1 MQQFL
6 FRICLVISCILSS
19 LTLYA
24 CEQSLIRATIIS
36 TEYFTPSSSIDVA
49 VMLRFEGNVS
59 LNVPPDLQMAGE
71 WSISCTNF
79 TEGVYAA
86 EDSLLLHYAV
96 DYNGD
101 VFPFYPQN
109 IRFFAAYTDSLQIQ
123 SIAETQ
129 GHYYFTP
136 YNSLEIYDDID
147 FYQQPRVWIERQS
160 NQDTSRIYIARDDI
174 PAMNLWACDT
184 MANGE
189 IAEEIQYRRVKGLA
203 YLIPSHPISEDSMA
217 YYSLNIGD
225 ATDSAGRLQMAVY
238 TGTISGRIISTVRND
253 LNDQV
258 EIPISGQIVRLLEQD
273 FWGYEVF
280 GETVTDEM
288 VFFSISYNKWQA
300 LEGGNIEL
308 WLKVKAKADGGGS
321 FLIKGKDV
329 TASGGPLGKRSWV
342 HHTSINL
349 GLYGTTVND
358 IIPNQ
363 DLQDDHFRVVHWA
376 RKGQQYVDAN
386 GGSTG
391 NAILDIYPNQGGG
404 EGTFYSPI
412 SPVPLPRTGTW
423 TDAFNYV
430 LIHDP
435 LIVIA
440 PGGGDHEG
448 PIRHEFGH
456 FLMWRLQN
464 ESQIT
469 TIATVPHL
477 LNALNP
483 TRLAWSEGWA
493 GAIGAILDA
502 VYWTEDREYGHNT
515 LATNR
520 LPIYEC
526 RIPWDIDAVLNF
538 SNGFR
543 AEYYIATSI
552 YDLWDGAGKNLPAV
566 MTVNTT
572 VDTNIGVP
580 HGWNDTYISIV
591 DATNDQIAERFTS
604 PDNVEFSFQQIIQPL
619 LANQGITPIDNT
631 HNLGNI
637 VEYIQSFLLLN
648 ASPVDCPQRADI
660 SKLLQQNRL
669 VADIPAYK
677 NKTANTCISTGMPR
691 TFFLHTEIIPPV
703 WVPMI
708 SYSEFW
714 LQNYFPQVANET
726 KFITFNDSLNF
737 ISEHLWLGGQTLAA
751 GGTTS
756 CLLKMNGSNISESL
770 ETCGDAEIYLNEAVL
785 EIGDSHK
792 GELILNAGSELK
804 ITEHGKLTIH
814 NNSKVVITANAKLS
828 IEQGAQIELLGN
840 NAILEIQGNLDL
852 KDNAIFT
859 FTGDGFVRFA
869 NGNTISAGN
878 NAEMKFMGSSPTDKV
893 VEIADNAHISNY
905 SLAKTTVQNG
915 KCELGEHAFWDT
927 GNGAVLFEKA
937 IFTALDSDKP
947 YQTIYT
953 NGQAPVIRDCAFS
966 YGETGLTARN
976 FMSLGAA
983 LGLENVEIHHCN
995 IGLRDYDKGVSLTN
1009 VHFHHNFMGWKADY
1023 QTFNSTLLN
1032 SEIDHNTD
1040 AGLSY
1045 TGNTYFYVENP
1056 YIHHN
1061 RYGLD
1066 FIGAGNIM
1074 PACGSVTFND
1084 ETGIGAYQNAKVQLS
1099 GNQLYGPKV
1108 DMSNNQVS
1116 SLFLWGA
1123 SAYLNEGKNNLSPAT
1138 GGVALGVLSTSV
1150 GNNIPANQNHWNEN
1164 IIPYGTSPV
1173 FGADYNLYKV
1183 VNGNAV
1189 PLNVI
1194 DNQPIDYKSCDGI
1207 IKKQLYIPVC
1217 EACEIIS
1224 TTSFSDIR
1232 VDDALRQL
1240 AEDMYKYTNL
1250 QHVVQ
1255 NYNLLNEILAYEYSE
1270 GNKAQDDILN
1280 IALDMMK
1287 QLFAEGIEKQLI
1299 PYNITGEMGQS
1310 ASKIFQRI
1318 DERIANSLDTPT
1330 VFYQKIDKAICYNML
1345 QRPAL
1350 ALNLLND
1357 MSTTSTEEADYKA
1370 YWTCFMELRNDM
1382 QSQNMS
1388 SAEIMKRLSACPAML
1403 HPIESDS
1410 KMESKNKMAT
1420 FSICPNPASA
1430 ETSIALFSPQE
1441 AIATL
1446 TVYDIQGRKVQEIP
1460 AFTCRKGTN
1469 LIRLSAL
1476 TLSNGIYSV
1485 VIQLGSEVLSEK
1497 WIVE

>member
-1 MQQFL
+1 MKTFHFFVCLLWQAGLSIAFL
-6 FRICLVISCILSS
+6 QAQKPVSAWVVSQETNNLS
-19 LTLYA
+19 THF
-24 CEQSLIRATIIS
+24 TIAMKYIANENIVFKENPVFHLGIQGIVENYQNLS
-36 TEYFTPSSSIDVA
+36 EVA
-49 VMLRFEGNVS
+49 LSEG
-59 LNVPPDLQMAGE
+59 
-71 WSISCTNF
+71 
-79 TEGVYAA
+79 
-86 EDSLLLHYAV
+86 DSLVTVVQVNYDTTNL
-96 DYNGD
+96 
-101 VFPFYPQN
+101 PFYPRNFEIVQSYQTLEGQQQQISVYGN
-109 IRFFAAYTDSLQIQ
+109 I
-123 SIAETQ
+123 
-129 GHYYFTP
+129 YFTP
-136 YNSLEIYDDID
+136 YRTIEVLSAGDFSNSLRMWFHQYSKIDTIRRYIPRDSIPMSNLDDSDIID
-147 FYQQPRVWIERQS
+147 TTWKENWTFQEVP
-160 NQDTSRIYIARDDI
+160 
-174 PAMNLWACDT
+174 
-184 MANGE
+184 
-189 IAEEIQYRRVKGLA
+189 GLA
-203 YLIPSHPISEDSMA
+203 YRIPMKAMHPDSIAAHSEQ
-217 YYSLNIGD
+217 GD
-225 ATDSAGRLQMAVY
+225 GGGEHVRGIY
-238 TGTISGRIISTVRND
+238 NGTISGRLVMNYEND
-253 LNDQV
+253 LGEMVIIPLAGLRV
-258 EIPISGQIVRLLEQD
+258 ELDEKD
-273 FWGYEVF
+273 FYPFSNQYYYETFQTGY
-280 GETVTDEM
+280 TDEQG
-288 VFFSISYNKWQA
+288 FFSLPYAFPQVG
-300 LEGGNIEL
+300 EGGEVEL
-308 WLKVKAKADGGGS
+308 FLNVKAKTKDDAPVS
-321 FLIKGKDV
+321 YKIKGKQNTFWHNVHFQHID
-329 TASGGPLGKRSWV
+329 LGAHGDNFV
-342 HHTSINL
+342 QN
-349 GLYGTTVND
+349 YGD
-358 IIPNQ
+358 IPI
-363 DLQDDHFRVVHWA
+363 DREEFRTVHWA
-376 RKGQQYVDAN
+376 RRCEQYIQAHNGNTGTVHKLTILTHRDAISRFFPD
-386 GGSTG
+386 GLLGES
-391 NAILDIYPNQGGG
+391 APILDPTIRLE
-404 EGTFYSPI
+404 EGSGVREAT
-412 SPVPLPRTGTW
+412 L
-423 TDAFNYV
+423 
-430 LIHDP
+430 
-435 LIVIA
+435 
-440 PGGGDHEG
+440 
-448 PIRHEFGH
+448 RHEYGH
-456 FLMWRLQN
+456 FLMWELQGRN
-464 ESQIT
+464 FIIPIQNSCGHSWDKENTPQT
-469 TIATVPHL
+469 
-477 LNALNP
+477 
-483 TRLAWSEGWA
+483 AWTEGFA
-493 GAIGAILDA
+493 DAIEMIMDA
-502 VYWTEDREYGHNT
+502 VYWEEDLEYARVSLKRNCSYELRETVDIKGIG
-515 LATNR
+515 
-520 LPIYEC
+520 LPF
-526 RIPWDIDAVLNF
+526 VQ
-538 SNGFR
+538 NGLHS
-543 AEYYIATSI
+543 EYFFATSL
-552 YDLWDGAGKNLPAV
+552 YDLWDGNNKDLPS
-566 MTVNTT
+566 TIPQYIGENTKL
-572 VDTNIGVP
+572 
-580 HGWNDTYISIV
+580 HGYNDK
-591 DATNDQIAERFTS
+591 
-604 PDNVEFSFQQIIQPL
+604 IIQ
-619 LANQGITPIDNT
+619 GIVPSSYATWEGVDE
-631 HNLGNI
+631 
-637 VEYIQSFLLLN
+637 VEYSFEDLIFPIKGKPLMETVEEYMRRFL
-648 ASPVDCPQRADI
+648 AEVVGSDCEKRADI
-660 SKLLQQNRL
+660 SNLLRENRL
-669 VADIPAYK
+669 LYNIDLYEAGIENNGIDTDSVGFWQHYHG
-677 NKTANTCISTGMPR
+677 TALICSTG
-691 TFFLHTEIIPPV
+691 ISIPLNRN
-703 WVPMI
+703 
-708 SYSEFW
+708 YY
-714 LQNYFPQVANET
+714 LNYFANNMSPSANIP
-726 KFITFNDSLNF
+726 ITTTQTTPIIDD
-737 ISEHLWLGGQTLAA
+737 LWLGNATNTSFP
-751 GGTTS
+751 TTS
-756 CLLKMNGSNISESL
+756 CTLSINGNPNVSTLVNGYL
-770 ETCGDAEIYLNEAVL
+770 ETCAGADIELNNAT
-785 EIGDSHK
+785 
-792 GELILNAGSELK
+792 LILGHSSGLTAEVVFNEGSTLK
-804 ITEHGKLTIH
+804 ISSNGKLTIH

-1023 QTFNSTLLN
+1023 QAFNSTLLN

-1232 VDDALRQL
+1232 VDNALRQL

-1250 QHVVQ
+1250 QNVVQ

-1299 PYNITGEMGQS
+1299 TYNITGEMGQS

-1350 ALNLLND
+1350 ALNLLNS

-1382 QSQNMS
+1382 QNQNIS
-1388 SAEIMKRLSACPAML
+1388 PTAIMERLSACPAML

-1420 FSICPNPASA
+1420 FSIYPNPASA

-1441 AIATL
+1441 NIATL

-1460 AFTCRKGTN
+1460 AFTCREGTN

-1476 TLSNGIYSV
+1476 TLSNGMYSV

-1497 WIVE
+1497 WMVE